1 MKKRFNPKIW
11 FTKIVEKIKA
21 QQISLRF
28 LLLDSLLL
36 LVIVTLSFNI
46 FLAYRDGV
54 ENLGR
59 LKIEE
64 EKLLKL
70 QEENERLSE
79 EENYY
84 KSIEFRKAY
93 ARDSLNLTNEGE
105 TLYMV
110 VRNEADETSE
120 QGLKLF
126 NPQELNSVE
135 FWKLLIFGS

>member
-1 MKKRFNPKIW
+1 MKKRFNPKVWII
-11 FTKIVEKIKA
+11 KAIEKIKA

-28 LLLDSLLL
+28 LLLDTLLL

-46 FLAYRDGV
+46 FLAYRNGV

-70 QEENERLSE
+70 QQENERLSE
-79 EENYY
+79 EESYY

-93 ARDSLNLTNEGE
+93 ARDSLNLTKEGE

-110 VRNEADETSE
+110 VRNEGEEPSEETV
-120 QGLKLF
+120 KLF
-126 NPQELNSVE
+126 NQQELNPLE
-135 FWKLLIFGS
+135 LWKLLIFGT

>member
-1 MKKRFNPKIW
+1 MKKRFSPKIW
-11 FTKIVEKIKA
+11 FSKIAEKIRS
-21 QQISLRF
+21 QQVSLRF
-28 LLLDSLLL
+28 LLLDFLLL

-70 QEENERLSE
+70 QEENKRLTE
-79 EENYY
+79 EESYY
-84 KSIEFRKAY
+84 QSIEFRKAY

-110 VRNEADETSE
+110 VRNETETPQE
-120 QGLKLF
+120 EVKLF
-126 NPQELNSVE
+126 DSKELDPVDL
-135 FWKLLIFGS
+135 WKLLIFGS